1 LSAFP
6 LPVGEVVTSTCRGI
20 ERTVEVAEPVGDVV
34 AERQRLNTRLTEA
47 HDHRQHVPRR
57 EAEQKRAEEDVVEIL
72 EVLVS
77 AI

>member
-1 LSAFP
+1 MS
-6 LPVGEVVTSTCRGI
+6 
-20 ERTVEVAEPVGDVV
+20 PVGDVV
-34 AERQRLNTRLTEA
+34 AERQRLDTRLTEA

-57 EAEQKRAEEDVVEIL
+57 EAEQERAEEDVVEIL